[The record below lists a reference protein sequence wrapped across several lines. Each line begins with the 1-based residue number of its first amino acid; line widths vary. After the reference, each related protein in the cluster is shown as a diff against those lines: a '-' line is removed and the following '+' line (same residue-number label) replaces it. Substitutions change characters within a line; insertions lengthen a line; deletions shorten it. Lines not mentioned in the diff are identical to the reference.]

1 MADRQKKKSPISIN
15 LGTIVFFLIVI
26 YLAFYVVIYLSKDKL
41 AVYEVS
47 ASNIEDKISSTGV
60 ILREEKVYGLE
71 QDGYVNHYV
80 QDSARVNK
88 GGTVYM
94 IDTTGKIQAY
104 LNGLE
109 AKEIMTETE
118 RDRIIERL
126 RAFSESYSDDHFS
139 VVYESHREIS
149 HDLTAYIDTVLAK
162 HSKELRK
169 KYGKK
174 SYVSVKAGDSGIVS
188 FSSDGLEGLTT
199 KEINRDIFVNK
210 PKMAELQTSEK
221 QRKGDPVYRL
231 VSSQNWTLLVPLDEE
246 DQVRRLEEAAEK
258 NNSRIQ
264 VFFDKDN
271 FTTRASCDCRKIN
284 GSYYAIL
291 SFDDY
296 VQRYINQRYL
306 YVDLILSSTK
316 GLKIPSSSIV
326 DKEVFQIPDY
336 YLVRGS
342 NSSSKDHVNLVTT
355 DKDGK
360 RIITQKNVKV
370 YKNQDGIAWIY
381 GADLEKGTEIADER
395 QENTMT
401 LPETI
406 TIQGVYS
413 INRGYTI
420 FKIIS
425 IEQRNED
432 YCIISIA
439 DSDVALYDRIILN
452 SSTVKENQVIY

>member
-1 MADRQKKKSPISIN
+1 M
-15 LGTIVFFLIVI
+15 I

-47 ASNIEDKISSTGV
+47 ASNIEDKISGTGI
-60 ILREEKVYGLE
+60 ILRDEKVYDLE

-80 QDSARVNK
+80 QDSAKVSK

-109 AKEIMTETE
+109 AREIMTETE

-162 HSKELRK
+162 HSKELQK

-188 FSSDGLEGLTT
+188 FSSDGMEGLTT
-199 KEINRDIFVNK
+199 KEINRDVFINK
-210 PKMAELQTSEK
+210 PKMVELQTSDK
-221 QRKGDPVYRL
+221 QQKGDPVYRL
-231 VSSQNWTLLVPLDEE
+231 VSKQQWSLVVPIDEG
-246 DQVRRLEEAAEK
+246 DQARLEQAIEE
-258 NNSRIQ
+258 NDSRIQ
-264 VFFDKDN
+264 VFFGKDN
-271 FTTRASCDCRKIN
+271 FTTWASCDCRKIN

-326 DKEVFQIPDY
+326 DKEVFQIPDN

-342 NSSSKDHVNLVTT
+342 NSSSKDHVNLVTE
-355 DKDGK
+355 DQEGK
-360 RIITQKNVKV
+360 RKISQKNVKV

-381 GADLEKGTEIADER
+381 GTGLEEGTEIADER

-401 LPETI
+401 LPETT

-420 FKIIS
+420 FRLIS

-432 YCIISIA
+432 YCIISIN

-452 SSTVKENQVIY
+452 SNTVKENQVIY